1 MPIIILSGVMNAT
14 NHAYSATSR
23 VPDVESVIA
32 VTRHW
37 TEGTAD
43 RYAEFYRD
51 LHAHPELS
59 GQEHRTAA
67 AVVTALQALD
77 GIHVTPGVGG
87 TGVVAVLENGEGP
100 VVMLRADMD
109 GLPMAE
115 ATGLSF
121 ASTDHA
127 IDADGQSVP
136 VAHACG
142 HDVHTTALVAAMHLL
157 SAARA
162 QWSGTVVAVFQ
173 PSEELLT
180 GAATMIA
187 DGLFERFPKPCIVL
201 GQHVG
206 VGEAGTVRYAI
217 GPAMAGIDS
226 VKVTLYGRGGH
237 AGWPEHTV
245 DPLVMA
251 AAAVLRL
258 QTVVAREVPSTEQ
271 AVLTVGTLHAGT
283 KDNIIADTSVMGIT
297 LRSYT
302 PATRMLLR
310 AATERIVRAEAQASS
325 APRDPDIDW
334 YQGAPALTN
343 AAAATTSTAEAFKMH
358 LGAGNVIEAAPI
370 AASEDVG
377 AYGAALSI
385 PTVYWWLGGTDPQHF
400 ADAQRTGE
408 TLPFNHSPLFAPVIE
423 PTISTGVKALVVAA
437 LTWLGAPRPT

>member
-1 MPIIILSGVMNAT
+1 MNAT
-14 NHAYSATSR
+14 PHEHSATSR
-23 VPDVESVIA
+23 EVDPESVNA
-32 VTRHW
+32 VLGRW
-37 TEGTAD
+37 AEGMAD
-43 RYAEFYRD
+43 RYAAFYRD

-59 GQEHRTAA
+59 GHEHRTAA
-67 AVVTALQALD
+67 AVATALHALD
-77 GIHVTPGVGG
+77 GIHVTPGVAG
-87 TGVVAVLENGEGP
+87 TGVVAVLENGDGP
-100 VVMLRADMD
+100 VVMMRADMD
-109 GLPMAE
+109 ALPMAE
-115 ATGLSF
+115 ATGLPY
-121 ASTDHA
+121 ASTDHG
-127 IDADGQSVP
+127 IDADGRLVP

-142 HDVHTTALVAAMHLL
+142 HDVHTTALVAAVHLL

-173 PSEELLT
+173 PAEELLT
-180 GAATMIA
+180 GAADMIA
-187 DGLFERFPKPCIVL
+187 DGLFERFPRPGIVL

-206 VGEAGTVRYAI
+206 ASEAGTVRYAL
-217 GPAMAGIDS
+217 GPAMAGNDS
-226 VKVTLYGRGGH
+226 AKVTLYGRGGH

-302 PATRMLLR
+302 PATRTLLR
-310 AATERIVRAEAQASS
+310 AATERIVRAEAHASS

-343 AAAATTSTAEAFKMH
+343 DTAAMTTTVEAFRTH
-358 LGAGNVIEAAPI
+358 LGAGNVTEAAPI

-385 PTVYWWLGGTDPQHF
+385 PTVYWWLGGTDPHDF

-408 TLPFNHSPLFAPVIE
+408 ALPFNHSPRFAPVIE
-423 PTISTGVKALVVAA
+423 PTISTGVKALAVAA